1 MPNMKNLR
9 IAAPYYKPYWIPFTA
24 GLLIVLAS
32 SAITSV
38 IPWVLRRAIDA
49 IGAGA
54 PMSTI
59 WKLSGII
66 VLAAIVGGAFRYGM
80 RELMN
85 GVSRWM
91 EYDLR
96 NDLFKHLETLDA
108 AYFAQTRT
116 GDIMARLTNDLSAV
130 RMAVG
135 PAVMYL
141 ANTITGG
148 LFALYFMLRIDV
160 KLTLLALLP
169 TLFLP
174 VLTIKMGKAI
184 HDRFEAVQEHFST
197 LTTRAQENLTGA
209 RIVRAYRQEAA
220 EVARFGTINDQYLA
234 LNMSLVR
241 LWGTLNPLFAFFG
254 GLGAVIV
261 LGVGGALTIK
271 GTITVVSFVAFGMYL
286 TMLTWPMIALGW
298 VVNLFQRGD
307 ASMGRLAE
315 ILVVRPTIN
324 GDEPRQHLP
333 PTKTGRTIEFRNV
346 GFHYPSTTPGEPRW
360 VLRNVSF
367 TVPAGATFG
376 VVGATG
382 SGKSALIDL
391 IPRMYDPQ
399 ESLLFSDT
407 IGSNL
412 SYGTSG
418 ITQTGEWAAGIA
430 QLHQTIDQ
438 FPGRYETVLGERGI
452 NLSGGQKQRASLAR
466 ALAKKPSIVLLD
478 DALSA
483 VDTHTEAEILRAL
496 REALAGRTALIA
508 SHRISAIRDASWI
521 ILLDHGSLLEHDD
534 PRGIAY
540 RAYAVRRD
548 ERRSPRQGFAQRPEN
563 LRFGVR
569 VDSRQ
574 RVIEQHD
581 TRLLCERS
589 RERGALLLT
598 TGQIDSALAGDR
610 LVAAGKL
617 VDRLME
623 LRNARR
629 PFPGLCNP
637 ARSVREVRSD
647 GVAEEKAFL
656 RHESDVLPQLRRH
669 DVLRRNAVDENLA
682 FLRIVHSRNQ
692 VDKRAL
698 PASGRAD
705 HAERCSRGHGEADVA
720 QDPARLA
727 RGGRR
732 IVKPDVPKLDGA
744 ARFGGRQMLTRLI
757 TVDGRANH
765 EDLSQTPHRRIAAL
779 K

>member
-1 MPNMKNLR
+1 MWTAIHMPNMKNLR
-9 IAAPYYKPYWIPFTA
+9 LAAPYYKPYWIPFSV

-32 SAITSV
+32 AAITSV
-38 IPWVLRRAIDA
+38 IPWLLRRAIDA
-49 IGAGA
+49 IGSGA
-54 PMSTI
+54 PTRTI
-59 WKLSGII
+59 WQLSGFI

-96 NDLFKHLETLDA
+96 NDLFIHLETLDP

-116 GDIMARLTNDLSAV
+116 GDIMARLTNDLGAV

-169 TLFLP
+169 LIVLP
-174 VLTIKMGKAI
+174 LLTIRMGKAI

-220 EVARFGTINDQYLA
+220 EIARFGAANEQYLA

-261 LGVGGALTIK
+261 LGVGGALAIQ
-271 GTITVVSFVAFGMYL
+271 GTISVGSFVAFGMYL

-315 ILVVRPTIN
+315 ILDVRPSIN
-324 GDEPRQHLP
+324 AEEPRQHLA
-333 PTKTGRTIEFRNV
+333 PTKSGRTIEFRDV
-346 GFHYPSTTPGEPRW
+346 GFHYPSDTPGEPRW
-360 VLRNVSF
+360 VLRHVSF
-367 TVPAGATFG
+367 TAPAGSTLG

-399 ESLLFSDT
+399 EGEILIDGVPTRNVPPAELREEIGFVPQESLLFSDT

-412 SYGTSG
+412 SYGTAG
-418 ITQTGEWAAGIA
+418 MTQTGEWAAGVA
-430 QLHQTIDQ
+430 QLDRTIEE
-438 FPGRYETVLGERGI
+438 FPGRYDTILGERGI
-452 NLSGGQKQRASLAR
+452 NLSGGQKQRAALAR
-466 ALAKKPSIVLLD
+466 ALARKPSIVLLD

-496 REALAGRTALIA
+496 REALSGRTALIA
-508 SHRISAIRDASWI
+508 SHRISAVRDASWI
-521 ILLDHGSLLEHDD
+521 IVLEKGSVVEQGGHRDLMAMRRRYWSLLRRQQLLD
-534 PRGIAY
+534 
-540 RAYAVRRD
+540 AV
-548 ERRSPRQGFAQRPEN
+548 
-563 LRFGVR
+563 
-569 VDSRQ
+569 
-574 RVIEQHD
+574 
-581 TRLLCERS
+581 
-589 RERGALLLT
+589 
-598 TGQIDSALAGDR
+598 
-610 LVAAGKL
+610 
-617 VDRLME
+617 
-623 LRNARR
+623 
-629 PFPGLCNP
+629 
-637 ARSVREVRSD
+637 
-647 GVAEEKAFL
+647 
-656 RHESDVLPQLRRH
+656 ESDMLPTDPLAT
-669 DVLRRNAVDENLA
+669 DVTAGT
-682 FLRIVHSRNQ
+682 I
-692 VDKRAL
+692 
-698 PASGRAD
+698 
-705 HAERCSRGHGEADVA
+705 
-720 QDPARLA
+720 
-727 RGGRR
+727 
-732 IVKPDVPKLDGA
+732 
-744 ARFGGRQMLTRLI
+744 
-757 TVDGRANH
+757 
-765 EDLSQTPHRRIAAL
+765 
-779 K
+779 